1 MENISEELKKI
12 KLAFNKVKLDIV
24 RMERNQ
30 NKYREEQ
37 KQYTDNVE
45 KMINDRIDAL
55 TKEFKREIREIKKS
69 LEKKSSKIKANSTTK
84 RSKTRKTVTKK
95 EIKV

>member
-12 KLAFNKVKLDIV
+12 KLAFNKVRLDIV
-24 RMERNQ
+24 RIERNQ
-30 NKYREEQ
+30 NKYRDEQ

-55 TKEFKREIREIKKS
+55 TKEFKREIRDIKKN
-69 LEKKSSKIKANSTTK
+69 LTKKASKTNANKKTTG
-84 RSKTRKTVTKK
+84 SKTTRKTVAKK
-95 EIKV
+95 K